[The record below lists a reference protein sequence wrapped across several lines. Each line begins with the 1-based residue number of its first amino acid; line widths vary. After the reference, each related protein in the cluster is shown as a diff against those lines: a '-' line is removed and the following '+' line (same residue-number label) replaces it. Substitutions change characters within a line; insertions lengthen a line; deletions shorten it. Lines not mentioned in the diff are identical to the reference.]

1 MKDKDKDKEELRR
14 RLGLGGSNINDMEKN
29 IKENKESEKIKSP
42 LSNKRNLPP
51 TTPAI
56 DNIKPTRGKAKTTAM
71 SRNALAWALEGHST
85 KIKIALEQLFLES
98 PEAYINAITKLM
110 NYTVPKL
117 SSSEINDNTT
127 KKIKIDF
134 NEDISVEELRKRLD
148 EYKG

>member
-1 MKDKDKDKEELRR
+1 MSKDKDKKDLRK
-14 RLGLGGSNINDMEKN
+14 RLGLDGSDIKGMEKN
-29 IKENKESEKIKSP
+29 VKNNLDGDKIESISE
-42 LSNKRNLPP
+42 LKRNLPP
-51 TTPAI
+51 TTEKI

-85 KIKIALEQLFLES
+85 KIKIALEQLFHES

-117 SSSEINDNTT
+117 SSSEITDNTA
-127 KKIKIDF
+127 KRIKVDF

-148 EYKG
+148 EFED

>member
-1 MKDKDKDKEELRR
+1 MSKDKDKKDLRK
-14 RLGLGGSNINDMEKN
+14 RLGLDGSDIKGMEKN
-29 IKENKESEKIKSP
+29 VKNSLDGKKIESISE
-42 LSNKRNLPP
+42 LKRNLPP
-51 TTPAI
+51 TTEKI

-85 KIKIALEQLFLES
+85 KIKIALEQLFHES

-117 SSSEINDNTT
+117 SSSEITDNTA
-127 KKIKIDF
+127 KRIKVDF

-148 EYKG
+148 EYED